1 MNEKYTRKCIG
12 RFAWFCVQFIYDP
25 RLVCRVD
32 EAKNQV
38 QLVTSPLLTPDQASG
53 QSFGEPLQAKLI

>member
-1 MNEKYTRKCIG
+1 
-12 RFAWFCVQFIYDP
+12 
-25 RLVCRVD
+25 VD